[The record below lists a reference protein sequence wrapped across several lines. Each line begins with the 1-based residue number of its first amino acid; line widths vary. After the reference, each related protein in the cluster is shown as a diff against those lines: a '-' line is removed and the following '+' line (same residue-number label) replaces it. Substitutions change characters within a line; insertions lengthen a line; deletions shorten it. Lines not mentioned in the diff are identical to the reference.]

1 MRTRTRAARRAW
13 WTRTPTPRTR
23 VRACVRACVLLGG
36 AARGGAACHAGAEKL
51 LRQRVSR
58 PNLDVKPVVAE
69 TTGTRWQ
76 QQTLTERLRVPGTE
90 ASSTLHGPG
99 LCILTTTLDGGVR
112 SPPFVTTEEQ
122 AHEGWWPPRVG
133 DAELGLGP
141 RSGWSAA
148 HSSKRDVCPSAL
160 LRPRVLLAALG
171 PLPPPAL
178 LAPRSSTAS
187 GHQPLG
193 HSRGGWDAWSPH
205 PPAPWPRPALPG
217 QLFKGVATWQHFPPW
232 DVSLPLATG
241 H

>member
-1 MRTRTRAARRAW
+1 M
-13 WTRTPTPRTR
+13 
-23 VRACVRACVLLGG
+23 
-36 AARGGAACHAGAEKL
+36 
-51 LRQRVSR
+51 
-58 PNLDVKPVVAE
+58 
-69 TTGTRWQ
+69 
-76 QQTLTERLRVPGTE
+76 PGTE
-90 ASSTLHGPG
+90 VSSTLHGPG
-99 LCILTTTLDGGVR
+99 LCILTTALDGGVR
-112 SPPFVTTEEQ
+112 SPRFVTTLEQ

-148 HSSKRDVCPSAL
+148 RSSKRDVCPSAL
-160 LRPRVLLAALG
+160 LRPRVLLTALG

-217 QLFKGVATWQHFPPW
+217 QLFKGVATWQHLPTMGCVTSSRHWSLSGHGWPGEGPSPPPRPW
-232 DVSLPLATG
+232 PPAPGPACLCPHRGELPG
-241 H
+241 